1 MLCAVVCIRACKV
14 RARRPALGVTHWW
27 SMPQPWSRKMA
38 VAPYGGTEPRINKQ
52 NIIMMMMW
60 WSSLTEISPWTT
72 WKSYYQK
79 NHMIICAI
87 ERGIEFNVKHTT
99 HRPQYWLRLK
109 SHDNL
114 YISCSAVGFL
124 RARLAGVMCKEPLKP
139 VDFPLHLPRPS
150 ANLALSSDC
159 SLTDGADFHLLC
171 KIIHIKT

>member
-1 MLCAVVCIRACKV
+1 
-14 RARRPALGVTHWW
+14 
-27 SMPQPWSRKMA
+27 MA

-60 WSSLTEISPWTT
+60 WTPLNEMTHGQHENHHT
-72 WKSYYQK
+72 K

-87 ERGIEFNVKHTT
+87 ERGLEFNVKHTT

-124 RARLAGVMCKEPLKP
+124 RAKLAKLFAGSRWNRSTSLSTYLGHSIPGPLIWLQLNRWRRISS
-139 VDFPLHLPRPS
+139 PLQSYTHKNTTMHHAS
-150 ANLALSSDC
+150 EKYKS
-159 SLTDGADFHLLC
+159 
-171 KIIHIKT
+171 